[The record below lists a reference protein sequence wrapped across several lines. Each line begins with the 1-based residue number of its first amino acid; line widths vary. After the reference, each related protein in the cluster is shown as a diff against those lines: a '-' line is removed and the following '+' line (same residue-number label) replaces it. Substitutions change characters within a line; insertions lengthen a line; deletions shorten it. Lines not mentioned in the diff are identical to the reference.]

1 MSSPTP
7 WQGQPHGQGQPWQTQ
22 VGPPMLA
29 SHADRERAV
38 DVLRAGFG
46 EGRLQQDELEK
57 RTARAYAARTVGE
70 LALLVAD
77 LPQGPVP
84 MQPVQPVYMA
94 PPPMMHQVPRTFLP
108 APAPPTNGKAVG
120 SMVLG
125 VLTTM
130 TFGITGIPAVVLGH
144 SARSEMRRTGES
156 GEGFAITGLVLG
168 WLSVA
173 GWAVFLLAL
182 VAAAA
187 SG

>member
-1 MSSPTP
+1 
-7 WQGQPHGQGQPWQTQ
+7 
-22 VGPPMLA
+22 MLA

-57 RTARAYAARTVGE
+57 RIARAYAARTVGE

-84 MQPVQPVYMA
+84 MQAMQPMPMM

-130 TFGITGIPAVVLGH
+130 TFGVTGLPAVILGH
-144 SARSEMRRTGES
+144 SARAEMKRTGEG

-173 GWAVFLLAL
+173 GWAVFLLA
-182 VAAAA
+182 VIAAAA

>member
-1 MSSPTP
+1 
-7 WQGQPHGQGQPWQTQ
+7 
-22 VGPPMLA
+22 MLA

-57 RTARAYAARTVGE
+57 RIERAYAARTVGE

-84 MQPVQPVYMA
+84 MQPAPPMQPMHLM
-94 PPPMMHQVPRTFLP
+94 PPPMMQHVPRTFLA

-125 VLTTM
+125 VLTTL
-130 TFGITGIPAVVLGH
+130 TFGVTGLPAVVLGH
-144 SARSEMRRTGES
+144 AARSEMRRTGES
-156 GEGFAITGLVLG
+156 GEGFAVTGLVLG

-173 GWAVFLLAL
+173 GWAVFLLAV

-187 SG
+187 S